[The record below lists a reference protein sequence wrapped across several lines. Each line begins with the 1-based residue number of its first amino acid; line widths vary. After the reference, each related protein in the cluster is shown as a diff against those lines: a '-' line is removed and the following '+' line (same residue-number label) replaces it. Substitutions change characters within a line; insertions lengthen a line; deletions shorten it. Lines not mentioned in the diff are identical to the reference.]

1 MATAPPWAMSQAPRY
16 CACSHRPAARDHAA
30 GRVAE
35 RGSRARRCARAPGR
49 RAAARS
55 RSGSGRAP
63 AARWWRRAR
72 RGGPAVRAGGEHLAL
87 RSVVGGV
94 SGDGGLQSGSGK
106 QQRGNTHGPG
116 CLDGEAPNLRGIASG
131 FHRAVL
137 RGMRMARCSNGRSSG
152 AAINRNRPATAF
164 RGKLR
169 CRGRNFPDDVVFN
182 ALPSEWRCK
191 SRR

>member
-1 MATAPPWAMSQAPRY
+1 MKRLTAVVIALLLFVSVMLPAQAATSCDCGKTPL
-16 CACSHRPAARDHAA
+16 
-30 GRVAE
+30 V
-35 RGSRARRCARAPGR
+35 
-49 RAAARS
+49 
-55 RSGSGRAP
+55 
-63 AARWWRRAR
+63 
-72 RGGPAVRAGGEHLAL
+72 
-87 RSVVGGV
+87 VVGGMNGNPLIIDKGTPNERQIWAPPIDAGQV
-94 SGDGGLQSGSGK
+94 ALTAA
-106 QQRGNTHGPG
+106 RGNTHGPG

-191 SRR
+191 